1 MSQLAVWFVFFTAAA
16 AAASTPCSLPPSGG
30 LLVSDVTWPTELEDL
45 LPGTEM
51 LQDINALVARL
62 GDHGEA
68 PFAVIRTRVTDVA
81 AGVTATGL
89 AQIKSYVERGGL
101 LVVMGG
107 NVIRNDTLTPGEVA
121 GSWLLNELFGWN
133 LRSQVWSTPNQVWSM
148 AFCVNASG
156 TCFDVEE
163 IPSLWPENHG
173 WVEPISI
180 SSLPPAAHAIYIS
193 ASSSYAAVAE
203 VGAGRV
209 VWFAADWGSNAWNQA
224 LLAALR
230 MGSGVHADAAPRADD
245 LVFEGLH
252 LVPLGAMVRA
262 QPGCIPPPLPLLS
275 HLFPLLCFL
284 LHMMCLLRAYKPLSF
299 KMILKSY

>member
-1 MSQLAVWFVFFTAAA
+1 MSQLAVWFVFFAAAA

-30 LLVSDVTWPTELEDL
+30 LLVSDVTWPTELADL

-81 AGVTATGL
+81 VGVTATGL

-107 NVIRNDTLTPGEVA
+107 NVMGGNDTLSTGQVA

-133 LRSQVWSTPNQVWSM
+133 LLRDEKEVWSM
-148 AFCVNASG
+148 AFCVHASG
-156 TCFDVEE
+156 TCFDVAE
-163 IPSLWPENHG
+163 IPSLYPESDG
-173 WVEPISI
+173 ISWIEPTSI
-180 SSLPPAAHAIYIS
+180 SSLPPTARAIYIS

-209 VWFAADWGSNAWNQA
+209 VWFAADWGGNTWNQA
-224 LLAALR
+224 LLSALR
-230 MGSGVHADAAPRADD
+230 MGNGVHADAAPRADD

-252 LVPLGAMVRA
+252 LVPLCTLVRA
-262 QPGCIPPPLPLLS
+262 HPG
-275 HLFPLLCFL
+275 
-284 LHMMCLLRAYKPLSF
+284 
-299 KMILKSY
+299 